1 MAVLWAACDCS
12 PLFPVEPELEFVSI
26 SPSEVQELQDSMV
39 ITLRFRDGDGDIRN
53 QDSLQEDF
61 ANLEVVDLR
70 PTLVD
75 SVAKI
80 FYKFPEYTT
89 NTCNP
94 SIQGIIKI
102 EVSPTLVFP
111 RNLSTQKTAFSVRLR
126 DAAGNWSNIIT
137 TDSITIN
144 R

>member
-1 MAVLWAACDCS
+1 M
-12 PLFPVEPELEFVSI
+12 FPVEPELEFLSI
-26 SPSEVQELQDSMV
+26 GPAEVQELKDSMV

-53 QDSLQEDF
+53 QDSVQEDF

-94 SIQGIIKI
+94 SILSRYYRNRCFSYTGF
-102 EVSPTLVFP
+102 SPEPEYPENGLFLSGCATRKGQLV
-111 RNLSTQKTAFSVRLR
+111 QC
-126 DAAGNWSNIIT
+126 G
-137 TDSITIN
+137 
-144 R
+144 